1 MIGLSGRGE
10 PAQGKAPDAGDA
22 RASPKQAGAC
32 LCAMPACRQAG
43 RTQTGSMTPAQAGR
57 TGQESREML

>member
-22 RASPKQAGAC
+22 SIAEAGPRLPVRHAC
-32 LCAMPACRQAG
+32 LPAGRQVARRQA
-43 RTQTGSMTPAQAGR
+43 A
-57 TGQESREML
+57 

>member
-22 RASPKQAGAC
+22 KASPKQAGAC
-32 LCAMPACRQAG
+32 LCAMPACLPAGRQVARRQA
-43 RTQTGSMTPAQAGR
+43 A
-57 TGQESREML
+57 